1 MINPAQPSY
10 QLLGVYSERLVP
22 KVSETL
28 HKIGR
33 KGGFI
38 IHGKIKDHHSIKGI
52 DEITS
57 CGDNVVPGIGQNYT
71 TSKTTWEAKS
81 FGFEMSPIEEI
92 KGGI

>member
-33 KGGFI
+33 KEVLLFMGKLKTI
-38 IHGKIKDHHSIKGI
+38 ILLKG
-52 DEITS
+52 
-57 CGDNVVPGIGQNYT
+57 
-71 TSKTTWEAKS
+71 
-81 FGFEMSPIEEI
+81 
-92 KGGI
+92 